1 MAGVRLL
8 SVSLPA
14 GTAGGFSQRAG
25 GHSAPPYAG
34 LNLGDHVGDDPRAV
48 TANRHALAREL
59 GVRRVVFSRQVHGA
73 RVHRVDAA
81 DSDTKPEIEP
91 GTGIG
96 REPPE
101 CDALVTALRGVALG
115 VLVADCVPVILADA
129 RAGVIAVAHAGR
141 RGLVAGVLP
150 NAVTAMSA
158 LGSDPADV
166 TAVVGPAIGGC
177 CYEVPAELR
186 SAVAAVVPEVTSRTT
201 WGTPAL
207 DLPRGAAAV
216 LRGTGVGRIHGV
228 KACTCTDDRFYS
240 YRRAAVSG
248 RFAGVV
254 VRR

>member
-1 MAGVRLL
+1 M
-8 SVSLPA
+8 PA
-14 GTAGGFSQRAG
+14 GTAGGFSLRAG

-34 LNLGDHVGDDPRAV
+34 LNLSEHVGDDPRSV
-48 TANRHALAREL
+48 TANRRALAGEL
-59 GVRRVVFSRQVHGA
+59 GVRGVVFGRQVHAA
-73 RVHRVDAA
+73 RVHRVAA
-81 DSDTKPEIEP
+81 DPHADAEPEAKPC
-91 GTGIG
+91 TGIDP
-96 REPPE
+96 EPPE
-101 CDALVTALRGVALG
+101 CDALVTALPGVALG

-141 RGLVAGVLP
+141 RGLVAGVLQ
-150 NAVTAMSA
+150 NTVTAMSA
-158 LGSDPADV
+158 LGSDPSDV
-166 TAVVGPAIGGC
+166 TAVVGPGIGAC

-186 SAVAAVVPEVTSRTT
+186 SEVAAAVPDVASRTA

-216 LRGTGVGRIHGV
+216 LRDAGVAQIHRV
-228 KACTCTDDRFYS
+228 KACTATDDRFYS